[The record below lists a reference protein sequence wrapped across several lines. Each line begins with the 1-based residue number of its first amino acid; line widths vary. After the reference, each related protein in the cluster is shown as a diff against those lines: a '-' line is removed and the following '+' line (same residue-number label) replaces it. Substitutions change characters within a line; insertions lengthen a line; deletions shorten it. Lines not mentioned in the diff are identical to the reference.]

1 MKNLQHSLRH
11 LKNDLIYRYY
21 DFRIKNSQSPYQV
34 FGKKDRYKVI
44 FILSHMRSGSSLLTH
59 LLISNPEIKG
69 YGESHIRYQTD
80 ENIKSL
86 IYKTYFHNQQF
97 TNLKDLSKLKMDH
110 TYILDKLLHDK
121 KLLNQDFLTKD
132 NFYFVFLIRE
142 PQRSLMSMLDH
153 KPHWKEEDAMN
164 YYCQRLSTLSEY
176 STIIGD
182 KSHSLAFTYTQLIN
196 QTDYVFQA
204 LQKFLKTDQGFSEK
218 YQVLK
223 TTGKR
228 NIGDFK
234 ENIRSGRIIR
244 KQRSINFSI
253 SPHLLEEAKEKF
265 EQCRSILQQY
275 CQIIDD

>member
-1 MKNLQHSLRH
+1 MNNLRDSIRH

-21 DFRIKNSQSPYQV
+21 NFRVKNSQNPYQV
-34 FGKKDRYKVI
+34 LAKKEPYKVI

-69 YGESHIRYQTD
+69 YGESHIQYQID
-80 ENIKSL
+80 ENIQSL

-97 TNLKDLSKLKMDH
+97 TNLRDLGKLKMNH

-142 PQRSLMSMLDH
+142 PQRSLVSMLDH
-153 KPHWKEEDAMN
+153 KPHWQEEDAMN

-176 STIIGD
+176 SKIIDD
-182 KSHSLAFTYTQLIN
+182 KNRSVALTYTQLIN
-196 QTDYVFQA
+196 QTDDVFKA
-204 LQKFLKTDQGFSEK
+204 LQHFLKTEEGFSEN
-218 YQVLK
+218 YQVLN

-253 SPHLLEEAKEKF
+253 SPHLLKEAKGKF
-265 EQCRSILQQY
+265 EQCSSILQQY
-275 CQIIDD
+275 CQIIDN